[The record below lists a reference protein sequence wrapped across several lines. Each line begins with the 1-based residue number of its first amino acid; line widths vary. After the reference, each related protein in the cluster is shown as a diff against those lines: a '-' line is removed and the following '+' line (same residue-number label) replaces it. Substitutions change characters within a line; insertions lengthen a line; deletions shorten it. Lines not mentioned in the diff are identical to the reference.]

1 MRERERAHE
10 ARGPRAGDHHGKL
23 GAIARILEDENRRI
37 RRRRV
42 GGHIAAKLA
51 ARGHDV
57 SVVGRGAH
65 FEAMREKGVTLIH
78 GADTIRGRVR
88 TTGPRRAG
96 CRLRHA

>member
-1 MRERERAHE
+1 MRLAVF
-10 ARGPRAGDHHGKL
+10 GAG
-23 GAIARILEDENRRI
+23 A
-37 RRRRV
+37 V

-57 SVVGRGAH
+57 SVVGRGVH

-88 TTGPRRAG
+88 TTAPGV
-96 CRLRHA
+96 L